1 MHLRSERT
9 VTPAGVLDG
18 VVSIDGAVISD
29 VAPAVRAG
37 VPALDLRAR
46 WLLPGFIDVHVH
58 GGGGAQCNT
67 TASEE
72 IRTVARFHATHGTTA
87 LLATTVAASP
97 SALESALEAIAGA
110 VAPREDG
117 AAAVLGSHLEG
128 PFLSPRRPGAMDPT
142 LFLEPDAAVARRLLG
157 AGRGTVR
164 MVTLAP
170 ELPGGVELI
179 RFLAG
184 EGVVVSIGHSDASYG
199 RGDRGRAVGDACV
212 QRDASS
218 GSP

>member
-97 SALESALEAIAGA
+97 SALESALEAIAA
-110 VAPREDG
+110 RWRRART

-128 PFLSPRRPGAMDPT
+128 PFRSPRRPGAMDPT